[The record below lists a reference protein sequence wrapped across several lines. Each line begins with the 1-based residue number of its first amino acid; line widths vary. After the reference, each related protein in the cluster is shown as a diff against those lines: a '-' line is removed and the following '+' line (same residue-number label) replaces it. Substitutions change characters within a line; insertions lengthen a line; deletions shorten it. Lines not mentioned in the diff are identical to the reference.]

1 MFILMMV
8 NNNYLFIK
16 KSTFLIDNF
25 YFFIFILF
33 FITFEYLITNL
44 ETIVLDLVTISD
56 IWISNI
62 IQYSNNDI
70 LLFGEFLYLHLF
82 YFTILISLILLV
94 GMIGSIAICLTH
106 NIKTK

>member
-1 MFILMMV
+1 MMV

-33 FITFEYLITNL
+33 FMTFEYLITNL

-56 IWISNI
+56 I
-62 IQYSNNDI
+62 
-70 LLFGEFLYLHLF
+70 
-82 YFTILISLILLV
+82 
-94 GMIGSIAICLTH
+94 
-106 NIKTK
+106 

>member
-8 NNNYLFIK
+8 NNNYLFVK
-16 KSTFLIDNF
+16 KSNFLIDNF

-33 FITFEYLITNL
+33 FMTFEYLITNL
-44 ETIVLDLVTISD
+44 ETIILDFVPISD

-62 IQYSNNDI
+62 IQYFNNDI

-82 YFTILISLILLV
+82 YLTILISLILLV
-94 GMIGSIAICLTH
+94 GMIGSIAICLTQ
-106 NIKTK
+106 NSKT